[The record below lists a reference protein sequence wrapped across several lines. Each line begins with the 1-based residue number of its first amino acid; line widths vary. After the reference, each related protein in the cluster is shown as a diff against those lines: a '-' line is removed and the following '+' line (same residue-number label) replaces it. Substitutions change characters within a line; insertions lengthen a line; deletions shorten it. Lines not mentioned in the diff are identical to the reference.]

1 MSHGFVHHIRRNQIA
16 RDDYDREV
24 RQAKEKQKKRYTPG
38 PTRPKKP
45 DLEMYHPRQRA
56 TEKAHT
62 TGTLKDDPND
72 NGTQLFCLDFE
83 ADGGEVTSIIVY
95 EGKSKV
101 ISSCDVPVAL
111 KLIDE
116 DGWNESSRDGI
127 IPHHLQM
134 DIGWALHET
143 RMMMQSSW
151 PP

>member
-38 PTRPKKP
+38 STRPKKP
-45 DLEMYHPRQRA
+45 DLEMYHPRQR
-56 TEKAHT
+56 
-62 TGTLKDDPND
+62 DDPND
-72 NGTQLFCLDFE
+72 NGNQLFCLDFE
-83 ADGGEVTSIIVY
+83 ADGGDVTSIIVY

-143 RMMMQSSW
+143 RCQ
-151 PP
+151 